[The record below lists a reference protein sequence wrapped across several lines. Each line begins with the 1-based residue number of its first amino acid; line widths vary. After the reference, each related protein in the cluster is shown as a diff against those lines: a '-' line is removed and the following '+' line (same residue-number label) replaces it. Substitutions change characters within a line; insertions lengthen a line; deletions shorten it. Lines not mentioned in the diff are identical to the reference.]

1 MTIKK
6 SVSKKAFPKSA
17 KSPQKKSGPDIQIL
31 AVETCPSVSGSS
43 TLKYQIGMSA
53 ESSILLKVL
62 SSSGSGFVNP
72 TWFALDDIL
81 NVLVSHSVETPIKSS
96 HLAKGLE
103 LEGRSRNDAAF
114 LVAVLVAN
122 EILVPFGDRD
132 KFQWKYAS
140 ADAFLAHCE
149 KLKAG
154 NASKPSRKKAAQ

>member
-1 MTIKK
+1 MPAKK
-6 SVSKKAFPKSA
+6 SVIKKASPKST

-43 TLKYQIGMSA
+43 TLKFQIGMAA
-53 ESSILLKVL
+53 ESGIQLKIL

-103 LEGRSRNDAAF
+103 LEGRSRNDSAF
-114 LVAVLVAN
+114 LAGILVAN
-122 EILVPFGDRD
+122 AILVQFAGKD

-140 ADAFLAHCE
+140 VDAFLAHCE
-149 KLKAG
+149 KLKSG
-154 NASKPSRKKAAQ
+154 NAKKVPRKKAAL

>member
-1 MTIKK
+1 MPAKKQVIKK
-6 SVSKKAFPKSA
+6 ASPNST

-31 AVETCPSVSGSS
+31 TVETCPSVSGSS
-43 TLKYQIGMSA
+43 ILKYQIGMTA
-53 ESSILLKVL
+53 ESGIHLKIL

-81 NVLVSHSVETPIKSS
+81 NVLVSHSVEIPIKSS

-103 LEGRSRNDAAF
+103 LEGRSRNDSAF

-122 EILVPFGDRD
+122 DILVSFVGQD
-132 KFQWKYAS
+132 KFQWKYVS

-154 NASKPSRKKAAQ
+154 NASRPSRKKTA

>member
-1 MTIKK
+1 MPVKK
-6 SVSKKAFPKSA
+6 SVIKKAIPKST

-43 TLKYQIGMSA
+43 TLKYQIGMAA
-53 ESSILLKVL
+53 ESDIHLKTL

-103 LEGRSRNDAAF
+103 LEATATPRGNSIFHRSRRS
-114 LVAVLVAN
+114 LHTR
-122 EILVPFGDRD
+122 P
-132 KFQWKYAS
+132 
-140 ADAFLAHCE
+140 H
-149 KLKAG
+149 
-154 NASKPSRKKAAQ
+154 